1 MMKRTRILLLIALL
15 LMPAISHA
23 EDISL
28 DKARRV
34 AETFF
39 NRLGATTRSSAQLT
53 LVNADEVA
61 ATRSASEVAF
71 YIFNRQG
78 GGFVIVSALDA
89 ARPVLGYSV
98 DHEFGTDDDM
108 PENLAE
114 WLDLYR
120 QQIAE
125 RRKSGKPATAEELAY
140 WQEANFMTRADL
152 PQSIS
157 LNTANWGQG
166 APYNGLCPLD
176 TAGKKTIAGCVAI
189 AVSQVVYYHRYP
201 RAGTGTLPGYTKKGI
216 TIPEVTLGHEYQW
229 DKMLHKYKGASYT
242 QEQADAVAR
251 FVYDIAVMAQASFGN
266 SATSAS
272 TGSTVPRLR
281 TYFGYDKG
289 MIRYSRSYLDDSAW
303 KAMLKEEIGNN
314 YPVIFSATNASS
326 GGGHAFVVDG
336 YDSNDSFHVNWGWNG
351 SSNGY
356 YQLSAFGSYTI
367 GQVAYTRI
375 KPDAGNPIQYNLALR
390 FSDGKGKG
398 IEYVSGAATRGG
410 SITVNL
416 GLIYNYS
423 YNSCS
428 ADISFGHFSKD
439 GTLKSIMMDEPFHIS
454 LGSGSFYTS
463 AHTGK
468 VINITQP
475 IERGDYVEPL
485 FRPDGYT
492 EWQHFYN
499 AANPGNDIVGRLP
512 LQIKDFSTLKYSL
525 GSRKFTI
532 STFTGSKFVITNSAG
547 EEVRNGSIGSPN
559 YILNMTDTEKYP
571 SGKYTI
577 TITCGE
583 QLLSF
588 NVVI

>member
-1 MMKRTRILLLIALL
+1 MSKKYLYLFTEGDASMRELLGG
-15 LMPAISHA
+15 
-23 EDISL
+23 
-28 DKARRV
+28 K
-34 AETFF
+34 
-39 NRLGATTRSSAQLT
+39 GA
-53 LVNADEVA
+53 
-61 ATRSASEVAF
+61 
-71 YIFNRQG
+71 
-78 GGFVIVSALDA
+78 
-89 ARPVLGYSV
+89 
-98 DHEFGTDDDM
+98 
-108 PENLAE
+108 NLAE
-114 WLDLYR
+114 MTKVGLPVPQGFTISTEACTQYYEDGR
-120 QQIAE
+120 QINSEIQAQIMEYIA
-125 RRKSGKPATAEELAY
+125 KMEEI
-140 WQEANFMTRADL
+140 N
-152 PQSIS
+152 
-157 LNTANWGQG
+157 
-166 APYNGLCPLD
+166 
-176 TAGKKTIAGCVAI
+176 GKKFGDLKNPLLVSVRSGARASMPGMMDTILNLGLNDDVVEAMIAGN
-189 AVSQVVYYHRYP
+189 SDP
-201 RAGTGTLPGYTKKGI
+201 KF
-216 TIPEVTLGHEYQW
+216 
-229 DKMLHKYKGASYT
+229 
-242 QEQADAVAR
+242 AR

-512 LQIKDFSTLKYSL
+512 LHIKDFSTLKYSL